1 MKHLTSLVLG
11 TNALHAF
18 LKHANL
24 YGFAFTTLTITSF
37 LLHTCSKNE
46 SLYHQ
51 TLFWLD
57 QLALIGVFLVG
68 TYYTA
73 QIPLFQQTAA
83 VLSVVLV
90 LIYYHYGR
98 LTQQFCWDPQ
108 FGSQYHIFMHIA
120 GSLGHHAILLGIA

>member
-24 YGFAFTTLTITSF
+24 YGYAFTALTITSF
-37 LLHTCSKNE
+37 LLHTCSKDE

-57 QLALIGVFLVG
+57 QLALIGIFLVG
-68 TYYTA
+68 AYYTA

-83 VLSVVLV
+83 ALSVVLV

>member
-18 LKHANL
+18 LKHKSL
-24 YGFAFTTLTITSF
+24 YGLALATLTGTPF
-37 LLHTCSKNE
+37 LLHTSSKDE
-46 SLYHQ
+46 SYYHQ

-68 TYYTA
+68 AYYTA

-83 VLSVVLV
+83 ALSVVLV

-98 LTQQFCWDPQ
+98 ITQQFCWDPQ
-108 FGSQYHIFMHIA
+108 FGQLYHISMHMI

>member
-1 MKHLTSLVLG
+1 V
-11 TNALHAF
+11 
-18 LKHANL
+18 
-24 YGFAFTTLTITSF
+24 

-46 SLYHQ
+46 SLYHI

-57 QLALIGVFLVG
+57 QLVLLCVFLIGA
-68 TYYTA
+68 YYAA
-73 QIPLFQQTAA
+73 QIPLFQQLAA

-98 LTQQFCWDPQ
+98 LTQQFCWDPE
-108 FGSQYHIFMHIA
+108 FGLLYHVSMHIM

>member
-18 LKHANL
+18 LKHKTL
-24 YGFAFTTLTITSF
+24 YGIALTTLTSTSF
-37 LLHTCSKNE
+37 FLHICSKDE
-46 SLYHQ
+46 SPYHQ

-57 QLALIGVFLVG
+57 QLALIGVFIVG
-68 TYYTA
+68 AYYTA

-83 VLSVVLV
+83 VLSVGLV

-98 LTQQFCWDPQ
+98 ITQQFCWDPQ

-120 GSLGHHAILLGIA
+120 GSLGHHAILLGLR